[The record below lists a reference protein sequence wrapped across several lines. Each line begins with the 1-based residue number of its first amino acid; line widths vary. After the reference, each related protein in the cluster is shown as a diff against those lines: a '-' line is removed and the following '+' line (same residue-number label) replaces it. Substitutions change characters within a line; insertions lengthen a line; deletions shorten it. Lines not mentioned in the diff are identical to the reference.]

1 MDEVK
6 AVLVTADSAE
16 ASARELVRADLQT
29 QIDGQGGAITS
40 VRAYVDEVKAVLVT
54 ADSAE
59 ALARQTV
66 RSDLE
71 GMVNASTGLIEDL
84 SAHVESVRQ
93 TLVGSDTA
101 IAQSVDTLEA
111 TVTQNNRS
119 SSFDAAVAWTFDV
132 NTENWTVTGATSAV
146 ALGLLTVTS
155 NSTTP
160 KLSSPTITETVNGVE
175 GRYVRALVRRK
186 AGSGWTGAVY
196 YKTAGHDFSESYKKV
211 MAWPT
216 VVNEWT
222 LVEWDMHSLTAGGND
237 WRDSN
242 ILQIRLHLGASV
254 SDVFEID
261 WIAIGRYGAAGVN
274 RSGRVMSAAQ
284 ALITAEESERAN
296 ADSAETYQR
305 EQAVSTLQ
313 INIDN
318 VAGDLADL
326 DQTVINVSASLD
338 SETQT
343 RVSAL
348 AAEARARQAMAA
360 SLGSTKI
367 YTQATA
373 PAFDNVY
380 PVGVNRLPNT
390 RFDDGVGYWTGFDSA
405 ANASTPIHLD
415 IAGGFIDGFHTAYVT
430 RSGSMSA
437 SQYLRM
443 ESYFTPATAGK
454 RFECSAYIVSVKST
468 AKMRLDFY
476 DTNRAYIS
484 SSAWSISTS
493 SSATMAGDDLT
504 EYTRIDV
511 ASIAPANTVYAKQVI
526 HAYGT
531 GVTGAYLLCL
541 RPMLTLTSTTA
552 QSVYDWTPSN
562 SDAQWINTGN
572 NNIVYTLAYDP
583 VNLIPGWAAA
593 PDARIAANTSFITQ
607 VQETLVLADSAEA
620 QSRLALEATVNSNR
634 ALVDFEACKT
644 WTFDSSLDTWTVSG
658 ATATIVG
665 GDVQLVSTSSDPK
678 FTSANNLTLD
688 ADKYKVVR
696 ARIKRTAGTGWDGS
710 LRFAVQGGHGL
721 SAVAGQ
727 FLTVAGPTTAGA
739 WATIDWDM
747 SATDWSGVVTQL
759 RIELGSTASDTFLID
774 WVSVGKYAPN
784 NAQEGLAT
792 LGAGVTQLN
801 TSVSGLTET
810 VNTLVSDGSA
820 QSTKLTEL
828 AATVTQNRQSASFDA
843 SKVYNFETIDWTA
856 ANAILTLTPDGV
868 EVAATSSDPII
879 RSETLAIDGA
889 HNRYVRMRIRRTAG
903 SAWDGNLYYTTAG
916 HNESFLYRKALPAAS
931 TDPIQSINTWTLL
944 EWDMHALTVGGT
956 DWRDNTIT
964 RIRLDLGNTASDVFE
979 IDWIMIGRYGAGGNY
994 LASQVDSKYNDI
1006 VTTLSTNLGS
1016 EVNTR
1021 TTLSSNFTKQVGNL
1035 RTFTVRA
1042 KGTAAVSTTAGLYA
1056 DNDTSS
1062 MNTMASSYNVW
1073 VINRSDS
1080 SVASFTTYNVAAS
1093 AANATS
1099 MAAALNALDNT
1110 KIVVIATY
1118 GDAKANRLSNGL
1130 DAAIYRCGGTQ
1141 VVYGNTTYFKT
1152 GSAYILV
1159 GIPGGGEGSGA
1170 ERYAGAVD
1178 ADTNALISFTFSV
1191 RGGNIIGVAG
1201 AGLISSQIIKTAADI
1216 VTESNTRAD
1225 AISAEAATRD
1235 ALLATVTSTI
1245 GARKIFNQA
1254 NQPSYDTLFPPNVN
1268 ACPAAALEP
1277 LVLTNGAI
1285 SFTGKAGWTAGC
1297 DLDVAHTL
1305 PGGHTLYVR
1314 HASSV
1319 SSAEFMSM
1327 MQFGGPTPWI
1337 SAGNAYEFSAYVGA
1351 TQCSQAFL
1359 RMTFYDINDAVINY
1373 ISSYVNTNGGE
1384 WSSGLGDN
1392 GKVTTADYP
1401 ANGDLSTYKR
1411 LWVHGVAPVNATSL
1425 KCQITAYGNNSTGF
1439 ALYATRPFFGK
1450 MASGQTTPAN
1460 WQSYDPP
1467 AWYDTDDGNKY
1478 YLWSG
1483 INGTGWVE
1491 TTDTRT
1497 TNAASVTYVNQAVA
1511 TETSARGTSES
1522 NILATVNDNQTK
1534 AAFDAAVTYAF
1545 DSADWTAT
1553 GATVSASYGVF
1564 TVTSSSTSPIIISP
1578 ALSVNGATNRY
1589 IRAKVRRTAGAGWKG
1604 HAGYTTAGHG
1614 FSASYYATTAFT
1626 APLNTW
1632 VILEWDMH
1640 SLVAGG
1646 TDWRDNTI
1654 TQIRLELG
1662 ASASDVFEIDWVAV
1676 GRYGPGGVSASAS
1689 VRSYAEGVAGL
1700 LSSETQARTDLA
1712 SAFTSQIGNYKSY
1725 SIKTKG
1731 NAASATG
1738 LGLYINDVAAP
1749 QALANGYN
1757 VWVIARDTGAIVS
1770 FNTYNLNADAAN
1782 ATAMASA
1789 LNALTNSSFV
1799 IIAAYNY
1806 SKTNRLVNGLDTAM
1820 YRCGASKAIYGA
1832 DVSAFGAASPFKSN
1846 AAYILV
1852 GVPGDGEGSGVER
1865 YKGNVDSD
1873 VNAVISY
1880 STALRNGQIVGLS
1893 GIGLLSAAISQ
1904 TNADISNVNS
1914 TLTAADAAQATTSS
1928 QVSARMVFEGG
1939 GFMMNPAFANWPNGV
1954 TYPVGYSTWSTN
1966 SFGNGNAVSRVF
1978 GKKSPYALELVN
1990 AAGYQQGI
1998 FFDNLNGANASWI
2011 GSFGDRYIVIRI
2023 EFELVSGDLTNG
2035 GWMFR
2040 TYNASTLLTETKEM
2054 FSVTAPTPVV
2064 GRVYVIEKVVD
2075 LGAAS
2080 ATANGCYF
2088 WLFTSYAG
2096 FNSTYNAKRIRIH
2109 GCQMRAATNEEI
2121 NTFTAGGPISTA
2133 ISGAINTERSVR
2145 VSAEQVITNS
2155 VNTLTATV
2163 IKNQAYTD
2171 FEAGKVWNFE
2181 TQESWTASGATASV
2195 SAGRLTLTST
2205 SVSPLFT
2212 SASALAIPSKYS
2224 VVRARVKRLAG
2235 SAWVG
2240 ALRFSIYNGHGFS
2253 TTSGQYATIAD
2264 PTYISGI
2271 VNDWQILEWDMS
2283 GTDWSGVI
2291 DAIRLELGASSADSF
2306 LIDWVSV
2313 GRFGPSAAAENILAV
2328 NARITSTET
2337 AIADETAART
2347 LAVNNATSSYTQALN
2362 DSKQKAAFD
2371 TSLVYNFD
2379 SVEGWT
2385 ASGCNINATYGA
2397 LTVTSTGTN
2406 PIIYSPNG
2414 VSITGSVNRYIRA
2427 RMRRTSGV
2435 GWVGNV
2441 YYTTAGHGI
2450 SASYKATAS
2459 APAVA
2464 VNEWTIVEW
2473 DMHSL
2478 VAGGTD
2484 WRDNTVTQIRL
2495 DLGNTASDVFEIDW
2509 IAIGRYGPGGNLQA
2523 VAVDAKYLD
2532 ITNTLANSL
2541 GSEVSTRSLL
2551 SANFTTLSNNYST
2564 QVGNVQTFSVAAKG
2578 GSATG
2583 APGLFVNSSTSSA
2596 NVVGRSYNVWV
2607 IDRTSGV
2614 INSFTTYDIYA
2625 SATNATSMATAL
2637 NALGTDKLVII
2648 ATNGDS
2654 SVNRLVNGLD
2664 TAMYR
2669 CGASRNVYGS
2679 QNYKVNAAYILVGV
2693 PGDGEGTGVERY
2705 KGSVDNATDAFVTF
2719 SCSLRN
2725 GFVAGVSGNPLLAS
2739 TITSMQAD
2747 IITERDTRTSES
2759 GAFATSLQTVSAKIT
2774 PEPASMILNPVFNN
2788 WITGTYP
2795 AGFAVWT
2802 APAGYTVNKVTG
2814 KRSQYAVELVA
2825 PSGGNSG
2832 FQFLTYNNPYW
2843 AGGFGVR
2850 YLVLSVEVE
2859 LIAGNF
2865 VGAGVYLNSFS
2876 DSAGASAIPG
2886 ASAQINLGTTYP
2898 APVVGNT
2905 YSVTN
2910 VVDLTSASSAALCYR
2925 LYVMSNWTAFNASG
2939 TAKTIRIH
2947 RVQLRPATTEEIN
2960 TFTAGGPISTA
2971 ISAAVQ
2977 AETTARVDDT
2987 SAIAQNLVTLSTTM
3001 GQAASRKVW
3010 RRTTAPAIDDM
3021 FPPCA
3026 NRIWN
3031 SDIAEGA
3038 SSWYVWTNSVNT
3050 ASIGV
3055 DTSAEWKLVGE
3066 HTLYASISG
3075 IGSGKALDLGSA
3087 VKYPVTVGRSY
3098 EFSAYTGAHRC
3109 STVLQIDVYTAAG
3122 ALLATFD
3129 SSVTGQ
3135 GSDLNTGVSNSVWGG
3150 QALSGYRRLWTFGV
3164 MPANASYCQ
3173 VHARASDNGGVWPYV
3188 FLAHPYFGAMRSGQ
3202 TAPSDYVPSQ
3212 FDQLWY
3218 NTSDSN
3224 KPYILVYNSDWTWP
3238 TWTASHDT
3246 RVDSN
3251 TASLTQTMNTVNG
3264 LSVLYG
3270 IQGTIN
3276 GQTGGFQFTGV
3287 LKNDGSVAYDLEIV
3301 SNVAILG
3308 DLLVAG
3314 TVRNAGLEDLAATN
3328 SLSASSPTGS
3338 NTTGDV
3344 TLYVRKNARVKLT
3357 VCQTVGS
3364 ACDVQIYIGGSLYRT
3379 VNLAQHVSHVCIAP
3393 LIGANVLTNGTA
3405 TASSTQ
3411 SGYYASSAF
3420 DLNTASSWRSG
3431 ALPTAGAPIYLTY
3444 QLPVAKSITQ
3454 YTVTSKTYTG
3464 FTPPNGWVLQGS
3476 ANGSTWVDI
3485 DTISS
3490 PGFSGMFMETKTYT
3504 IAATTAYP
3512 YFRLKFTTNAGY
3524 KIAVCEFAA
3533 YETAPGDQNIV
3544 FKATNS
3550 SVPSNVTGGVELI
3563 IEEFSK

>member
-1 MDEVK
+1 
-6 AVLVTADSAE
+6 
-16 ASARELVRADLQT
+16 
-29 QIDGQGGAITS
+29 
-40 VRAYVDEVKAVLVT
+40 
-54 ADSAE
+54 
-59 ALARQTV
+59 
-66 RSDLE
+66 
-71 GMVNASTGLIEDL
+71 
-84 SAHVESVRQ
+84 
-93 TLVGSDTA
+93 
-101 IAQSVDTLEA
+101 
-111 TVTQNNRS
+111 
-119 SSFDAAVAWTFDV
+119 
-132 NTENWTVTGATSAV
+132 
-146 ALGLLTVTS
+146 
-155 NSTTP
+155 
-160 KLSSPTITETVNGVE
+160 
-175 GRYVRALVRRK
+175 
-186 AGSGWTGAVY
+186 
-196 YKTAGHDFSESYKKV
+196 
-211 MAWPT
+211 
-216 VVNEWT
+216 
-222 LVEWDMHSLTAGGND
+222 
-237 WRDSN
+237 
-242 ILQIRLHLGASV
+242 
-254 SDVFEID
+254 
-261 WIAIGRYGAAGVN
+261 
-274 RSGRVMSAAQ
+274 
-284 ALITAEESERAN
+284 
-296 ADSAETYQR
+296 
-305 EQAVSTLQ
+305 
-313 INIDN
+313 
-318 VAGDLADL
+318 
-326 DQTVINVSASLD
+326 
-338 SETQT
+338 
-343 RVSAL
+343 
-348 AAEARARQAMAA
+348 
-360 SLGSTKI
+360 
-367 YTQATA
+367 
-373 PAFDNVY
+373 
-380 PVGVNRLPNT
+380 
-390 RFDDGVGYWTGFDSA
+390 
-405 ANASTPIHLD
+405 
-415 IAGGFIDGFHTAYVT
+415 
-430 RSGSMSA
+430 
-437 SQYLRM
+437 
-443 ESYFTPATAGK
+443 
-454 RFECSAYIVSVKST
+454 
-468 AKMRLDFY
+468 
-476 DTNRAYIS
+476 
-484 SSAWSISTS
+484 
-493 SSATMAGDDLT
+493 
-504 EYTRIDV
+504 
-511 ASIAPANTVYAKQVI
+511 
-526 HAYGT
+526 
-531 GVTGAYLLCL
+531 
-541 RPMLTLTSTTA
+541 
-552 QSVYDWTPSN
+552 
-562 SDAQWINTGN
+562 
-572 NNIVYTLAYDP
+572 
-583 VNLIPGWAAA
+583 
-593 PDARIAANTSFITQ
+593 
-607 VQETLVLADSAEA
+607 
-620 QSRLALEATVNSNR
+620 
-634 ALVDFEACKT
+634 
-644 WTFDSSLDTWTVSG
+644 
-658 ATATIVG
+658 
-665 GDVQLVSTSSDPK
+665 
-678 FTSANNLTLD
+678 
-688 ADKYKVVR
+688 
-696 ARIKRTAGTGWDGS
+696 
-710 LRFAVQGGHGL
+710 
-721 SAVAGQ
+721 
-727 FLTVAGPTTAGA
+727 
-739 WATIDWDM
+739 
-747 SATDWSGVVTQL
+747 
-759 RIELGSTASDTFLID
+759 
-774 WVSVGKYAPN
+774 
-784 NAQEGLAT
+784 
-792 LGAGVTQLN
+792 
-801 TSVSGLTET
+801 
-810 VNTLVSDGSA
+810 
-820 QSTKLTEL
+820 
-828 AATVTQNRQSASFDA
+828 
-843 SKVYNFETIDWTA
+843 
-856 ANAILTLTPDGV
+856 
-868 EVAATSSDPII
+868 
-879 RSETLAIDGA
+879 
-889 HNRYVRMRIRRTAG
+889 
-903 SAWDGNLYYTTAG
+903 
-916 HNESFLYRKALPAAS
+916 
-931 TDPIQSINTWTLL
+931 
-944 EWDMHALTVGGT
+944 
-956 DWRDNTIT
+956 
-964 RIRLDLGNTASDVFE
+964 
-979 IDWIMIGRYGAGGNY
+979 MIGRYGAGGNY

-1016 EVNTR
+1016 EVNAR

-1062 MNTMASSYNVW
+1062 MNTMAASYNVW
-1073 VINRSDS
+1073 VVNRSDS

-1159 GIPGGGEGSGA
+1159 GVPGDGEGSGA
-1170 ERYAGAVD
+1170 ERYAGVVD

-1225 AISAEAATRD
+1225 AISAEATTRD

-1254 NQPSYDTLFPPNVN
+1254 DQPSYDTLFPPNVN

-1305 PGGHTLYVR
+1305 PGGHTLYIT

-1319 SSAEFMSM
+1319 SSAESMSM

-1384 WSSGLGDN
+1384 WSSGLGIN

-1425 KCQITAYGNNSTGF
+1425 KCQITAYGKNATGF

-1483 INGTGWVE
+1483 VNGAGWVE

-1604 HAGYTTAGHG
+1604 NAGYTTAGHG

-1640 SLVAGG
+1640 ALVAGG
-1646 TDWRDNTI
+1646 TDWRDNTV

-1700 LSSETQARTDLA
+1700 LSSETQARTDLS

-1749 QALANGYN
+1749 QSLANGYN

-1799 IIAAYNY
+1799 IIASYNY

-1846 AAYILV
+1846 AAYLLV

-1865 YKGNVDSD
+1865 YKGDADNDA
-1873 VNAVISY
+1873 NAVVSY

-1893 GIGLLSAAISQ
+1893 GVGLLSAAISQ

-1914 TLTAADAAQATTSS
+1914 TLTTADAAQALTSS

-1939 GFMMNPAFANWPNGV
+1939 GFMMNPAFANWPDGV
-1954 TYPVGYSTWSTN
+1954 TYPVGYGAWGTFSI
-1966 SFGNGNAVSRVF
+1966 GGGNAVNRVL

-1990 AAGYQQGI
+1990 AAGSQQGI
-1998 FFDNLNGANASWI
+1998 FFSNLNGANSSWI
-2011 GSFGDRYIVIRI
+2011 GAFGDRYVVVRI

-2040 TYNASTLLTETKEM
+2040 TYNASTLLTTVSER

-2075 LGAAS
+2075 LGAES

-2096 FNSTYNAKRIRIH
+2096 FNSTYNAKTIRIH

-2145 VSAEQVITNS
+2145 VSAEQVIANS

-2181 TQESWTASGATASV
+2181 TQESWTVSGATASV

-2212 SASALAIPSKYS
+2212 SASALAIPSKYF
-2224 VVRARVKRLAG
+2224 VVRARVKRLTG

-2371 TSLVYNFD
+2371 TSLVYNFE

-2427 RMRRTSGV
+2427 RMRRTAGSGWD
-2435 GWVGNV
+2435 GTL
-2441 YYTTAGHGI
+2441 YYTTAAGHGF
-2450 SASYKATAS
+2450 SESYRKTLS
-2459 APAVA
+2459 APLAA
-2464 VNEWTIVEW
+2464 LNEWTVVEW
-2473 DMHSL
+2473 DMHAL
-2478 VAGGTD
+2478 TAGGTD
-2484 WRDNTVTQIRL
+2484 WRDNTITRIRL

-2509 IAIGRYGPGGNLQA
+2509 VAVGRYGPGGNLQA

-2564 QVGNVQTFSVAAKG
+2564 QVGDVQTFSVAAKG

-2625 SATNATSMATAL
+2625 SAANATSMATAL
-2637 NALGTDKLVII
+2637 NALGADKLVII

-2679 QNYKVNAAYILVGV
+2679 QNYKVNAAYILVGI

-2705 KGSVDNATDAFVTF
+2705 KGSVDNAADAFVTF

-2725 GFVAGVSGNPLLAS
+2725 GFVAGVNGNPLLAS
-2739 TITSMQAD
+2739 TITTMQAD

-2759 GAFATSLQTVSAKIT
+2759 GAFATSLQTISAKIV

-2795 AGFAVWT
+2795 AGFSVWA

-2832 FQFLTYNNPYW
+2832 FQFLTYNNTYW

-2865 VGAGVYLNSFS
+2865 VGAGVYLNSYS

-2925 LYVMSNWTAFNASG
+2925 LYVMSNWTIFNASG

-2960 TFTAGGPISTA
+2960 TFTASGPIASA
-2971 ISAAVQ
+2971 ISAAVTE
-2977 AETTARVDDT
+2977 ETNARVSDT

-3050 ASIGV
+3050 ASIAV
-3055 DTSAEWKLVGE
+3055 DYSASWKLVGE
-3066 HTLYASISG
+3066 HTLYANISG

-3135 GSDLNTGVSNSVWGG
+3135 GSDLNTGVNSSVMGG
-3150 QALSGYRRLWTFGV
+3150 QALSSYRRLWTFGV
-3164 MPANASYCQ
+3164 MPATASYCQ
-3173 VHARASDNGGVWPYV
+3173 VHARASDKGGVNSYV

-3270 IQGTIN
+3270 VQGTIN
-3276 GQTGGFQFTGV
+3276 GETGGFQFTGV
-3287 LKNDGSVAYDLEIV
+3287 LKNDGTVAYDMEFN
-3301 SNVAILG
+3301 SNVRILG
-3308 DLLVAG
+3308 DLILSG
-3314 TVRNAGLEDLAATN
+3314 TVRNSTLEALAATN
-3328 SLSASSPTGS
+3328 TVYASSPSGS

-3344 TLYVRKNARVKLT
+3344 TMFIRAGSRVKVSLSYIGAT
-3357 VCQTVGS
+3357 GTPNIS
-3364 ACDVQIYIGGSLYRT
+3364 FYIGGSLSKTATAIQPFATYT
-3379 VNLAQHVSHVCIAP
+3379 FVSSVD
-3393 LIGANVLTNGTA
+3393 GTSFLTGGTA
-3405 TASSTQ
+3405 TSSSTQ

-3420 DLNTASSWRSG
+3420 DKNLSSSWRSA
-3431 ALPTAGAPIYLTY
+3431 ALPTSAAPVYLTY
-3444 QLPVAKSITQ
+3444 QLASSKSISM
-3454 YTVTSKTYTG
+3454 YTITATTYVG
-3464 FTPPNGWVLQGS
+3464 FTPPQGWILQGS
-3476 ANGSTWVDI
+3476 TNGTTWVDV
-3485 DTISS
+3485 DTV
-3490 PGFSGMFMETKTYT
+3490 TKTEARVLYGST
-3504 IAATTAYP
+3504 GVATRTLASPSTAYL
-3512 YFRLKFTTNAGY
+3512 YWRLCFNNNSGY
-3524 KIAVCEFAA
+3524 KINVQEWAA
-3533 YETAPGDQNIV
+3533 YEAAQQDQNIV

-3550 SVPSNVTGGVELI
+3550 SVASNVTGGVELI